1 MFDFGM
7 RLQQLRMGR
16 NLSQAAL
23 GKKLNRSK
31 SVICAYENNLRIPP
45 LEVLTDI
52 AVFFNVSLDY
62 LVGIDKEEMI
72 SIEGLTDEQKEIVH
86 SLIFEL
92 RVQHRIVLV
101 CRKNSNPY
109 STGSWLNSTR
119 NIVNSRRG
127 NGSYSTVAF
136 SFVRLLFFCCYIS

>member
-45 LEVLTDI
+45 LEVMTDI
-52 AVFFNVSLDY
+52 AVLFNVSLDY
-62 LVGIDKEEMI
+62 VVGIDKEEMI
-72 SIEGLTDEQKEIVH
+72 SIEGLTDEQTEIVH
-86 SLIFEL
+86 SLIFEFKGSTSNCPGL
-92 RVQHRIVLV
+92 SEKQQSLLNRVLV
-101 CRKNSNPY
+101 E
-109 STGSWLNSTR
+109 LNKKHR
-119 NIVNSRRG
+119 
-127 NGSYSTVAF
+127 
-136 SFVRLLFFCCYIS
+136 

>member
-52 AVFFNVSLDY
+52 AVIFNVSLDY
-62 LVGIDKEEMI
+62 LVGIDKKEMV
-72 SIEGLTDEQKEIVH
+72 SVEGLTDGQKEIVY
-86 SLIFEL
+86 SLIHEFKGASINCPGLSENQQTL
-92 RVQHRIVLV
+92 LNKVLV
-101 CRKNSNPY
+101 E
-109 STGSWLNSTR
+109 LNKKHR
-119 NIVNSRRG
+119 
-127 NGSYSTVAF
+127 
-136 SFVRLLFFCCYIS
+136 